1 MYKIATLNKISP
13 KGLRTLKDGYQVID
27 DPDVADGII
36 VRSTDMHDMA
46 FSKDLKAIARA
57 GAGVN
62 NIPLDRCA
70 DQGIVVFNTPGANAN
85 AVKELVITGLLMAS
99 RHIPEAIKWTG
110 TLKEDV
116 KKSVEKGKGMFAGN
130 EIKGKTLG
138 VVGLGAI
145 GVLVANAARALGMN
159 VIGYDPYISLKSAH
173 ELSNKIP
180 VTSDLGEVLEQAD
193 FVTIH
198 VPVTDST
205 KGMIDSRRFG
215 QMKDGAVLLNYARDT
230 LINEDALLE
239 ALENGKISYYLT
251 DFPNSTLIGHKHV
264 IATPHLGAST
274 EEAEDNCAKMA
285 AESLMEYLEKGNI
298 FNSVNY
304 PNCSLGDID
313 PEANVRIA
321 ILNRNIPSMLG
332 KITGII
338 ADLNINIRNMTNTSK
353 GNYACTLIDI
363 DGDENVSA
371 EEFLDSMD
379 FEGIVSV
386 RILR

>member
-1 MYKIATLNKISP
+1 
-13 KGLRTLKDGYQVID
+13 
-27 DPDVADGII
+27 
-36 VRSTDMHDMA
+36 
-46 FSKDLKAIARA
+46 
-57 GAGVN
+57 
-62 NIPLDRCA
+62 
-70 DQGIVVFNTPGANAN
+70 
-85 AVKELVITGLLMAS
+85 
-99 RHIPEAIKWTG
+99 
-110 TLKEDV
+110 
-116 KKSVEKGKGMFAGN
+116 MFAGN

-251 DFPNSTLIGHKHV
+251 DFPNSTLIGHEHV

-332 KITGII
+332 KITGVI

>member
-36 VRSTDMHDMA
+36 VRSADMHEMA

-99 RHIPEAIKWTG
+99 RHVPEAIKWTG

-145 GVLVANAARALGMN
+145 GVLVCDQRSWRSPRT
-159 VIGYDPYISLKSAH
+159 V
-173 ELSNKIP
+173 
-180 VTSDLGEVLEQAD
+180 
-193 FVTIH
+193 
-198 VPVTDST
+198 
-205 KGMIDSRRFG
+205 
-215 QMKDGAVLLNYARDT
+215 
-230 LINEDALLE
+230 
-239 ALENGKISYYLT
+239 
-251 DFPNSTLIGHKHV
+251 
-264 IATPHLGAST
+264 
-274 EEAEDNCAKMA
+274 
-285 AESLMEYLEKGNI
+285 
-298 FNSVNY
+298 
-304 PNCSLGDID
+304 
-313 PEANVRIA
+313 
-321 ILNRNIPSMLG
+321 
-332 KITGII
+332 
-338 ADLNINIRNMTNTSK
+338 
-353 GNYACTLIDI
+353 
-363 DGDENVSA
+363 
-371 EEFLDSMD
+371 
-379 FEGIVSV
+379 
-386 RILR
+386 